1 MKKWLITGMIFVSI
15 LFCGVPGHS
24 QERILQIYKNIVK
37 MAEKNTPSS
46 YTVEV
51 ENKKFEEA
59 LGELPEDILTGE
71 GAPAVKIQFSKGE
84 GVKIIIENIK
94 SEYATLF
101 SMYEEYFKFSGISK
115 VQNPVEFKQIIDNN
129 QADFYKENKEFV
141 IVQAWDPEKKE
152 RDNNYALFSLDRKM
166 WVIKKAVFYL
176 DGIPFVQAENSYK
189 SFGEY
194 YLPYKIELKYLDEN
208 TADIFLFKDYHFGK

>member
-1 MKKWLITGMIFVSI
+1 MKKWLISGMIFVSI
-15 LFCGVPGHS
+15 LFYGVLGYS

-51 ENKKFEEA
+51 ENKKFKEA

-129 QADFYKENKEFV
+129 KADFYKENKEFV

-152 RDNNYALFSLDRKM
+152 RDNN
-166 WVIKKAVFYL
+166 
-176 DGIPFVQAENSYK
+176 
-189 SFGEY
+189 
-194 YLPYKIELKYLDEN
+194 
-208 TADIFLFKDYHFGK
+208 